1 MKENEKRFLEI
12 LEKAKDPEQA
22 AIIAIEIISDYL
34 LQLQSEK
41 EQKVG
46 FLPELY

>member
-12 LEKAKDPEQA
+12 LGKAKDPEQA

-41 EQKVG
+41 ERKADS
-46 FLPELY
+46 LPEHG